1 MHTHSARLSRR
12 GVALWMLCGFASQA
26 MAWAADSADLPFS
39 GDMRSASPAA
49 NTTDQLF
56 DFDIP
61 AQALDTALQRYGS
74 LSRQPALYRA
84 EIVNGQTAT
93 AVRGRYT
100 PEAALRLLL
109 EGTGLTAEKFDTGAG
124 SAFILKMADN
134 PAATAGAR
142 SPGLGSLNGYP
153 GRVQARVWQALC
165 SDPRTVPGGYRSLLR
180 FQVDAAGQVQR
191 ARLIGSS
198 GNARRDAALLAALQG
213 VRMDGAPPPD
223 MPQPVT
229 MLLLPHDAGFGL
241 RCEPESTPKTS
252 AGRPDHG

>member
-1 MHTHSARLSRR
+1 
-12 GVALWMLCGFASQA
+12 MLCGFASSA
-26 MAWAADSADLPFS
+26 LAGAADGADLPS
-39 GDMRSASPAA
+39 SNDAQLASPSADTA
-49 NTTDQLF
+49 DQLI

-61 AQALDTALQRYGS
+61 AQPLDTALQRYGS

-84 EIVNGQTAT
+84 EIVNGQMAA

-109 EGTGLTAEKFDTGAG
+109 DGTGLTAEKFATGAG
-124 SAFILKMADN
+124 SAFILKVAGV
-134 PAATAGAR
+134 PAVPPHTT
-142 SPGLGSLNGYP
+142 GLGSLAGYP
-153 GRVQARVWQALC
+153 GQLQTRVWQALC
-165 SDPRTVPGGYRSLLR
+165 GDPRTVPGGYRSLLR

-191 ARLIGSS
+191 ARLIGST
-198 GNARRDAALLAALQG
+198 GNSRRDAAVLEALHR
-213 VRMDGAPPPD
+213 VHMDGAPPPD

-241 RCEPESTPKTS
+241 RCDHETT